1 MGGVEIERADTG
13 ESLTCSD
20 LPTLGGE
27 MLVRSLAIVAEL
39 IEFCRLRD
47 RCVRTEAGEGAVA
60 AGGSEGDLKRLAGNP
75 SAVVV
80 VLSVVL
86 GEAIGIERKDW
97 AKECGESAQQRF
109 GKSECLQA
117 VLISRGG
124 WVQFCSFVVYVLHL
138 SSKVTRARYM
148 PN

>member
-1 MGGVEIERADTG
+1 MEIERADTG

-60 AGGSEGDLKRLAGNP
+60 TGGSEGDLKRLAGNP
-75 SAVVV
+75 SAVVA

-86 GEAIGIERKDW
+86 GEAIGRERKDW
-97 AKECGESAQQRF
+97 TKECGVS
-109 GKSECLQA
+109 
-117 VLISRGG
+117 
-124 WVQFCSFVVYVLHL
+124 VQ
-138 SSKVTRARYM
+138 
-148 PN
+148 

>member
-1 MGGVEIERADTG
+1 MGGVEMERADTG

-27 MLVRSLAIVAEL
+27 MLCRSLAIVPEL

-80 VLSVVL
+80 VLFVVL
-86 GEAIGIERKDW
+86 GEAIWEKGRTGQKSVVSLRNN
-97 AKECGESAQQRF
+97 GLESQNDYRPF
-109 GKSECLQA
+109 
-117 VLISRGG
+117 
-124 WVQFCSFVVYVLHL
+124 
-138 SSKVTRARYM
+138 
-148 PN
+148 